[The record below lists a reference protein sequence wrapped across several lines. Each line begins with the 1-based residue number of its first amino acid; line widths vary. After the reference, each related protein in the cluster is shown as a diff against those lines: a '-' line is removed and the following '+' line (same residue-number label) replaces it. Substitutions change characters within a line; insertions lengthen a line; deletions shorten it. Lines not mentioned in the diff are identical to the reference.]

1 MVEGRRKGGVR
12 ALVGVLV
19 ALALSAGS
27 AHAQVPDPL
36 APGPFGYKKVEYYAG
51 NLMITIPPANG
62 ALSQT
67 FPQPLEGSIIYPDTP
82 GPWKVLLF
90 LHGRHS
96 TCIVA
101 AGGESS
107 PPITSPDVTC
117 RDTDNP
123 DGTENTTNIRS
134 YQGYD
139 YLSTN
144 LASHGYVVMSVS
156 ANTVVSFDNT
166 FSYDAGANAR
176 SQIIAASLDLL
187 YRWNNGTGPVVPGDD
202 YHTVGEKLTG
212 KMEMQR
218 VGLMGHSRGGEGVT
232 DYIRF
237 NRQRPSGRIYNVQ
250 AVMSLAP
257 IDSQKQVP
265 IGTNFGVVL
274 PACDGDV
281 STLAGAN
288 AYERSKYPST
298 GTDAFAKVQW
308 YVQGANHNYFNTT
321 WTGDDGA
328 SYSGTGTGAD
338 LACGEDKPNSIRLYP
353 SDQRKVGLG
362 LMAGFLRNYLG
373 MERQFEPLMTGA
385 APPAASFCPLL
396 RGVACGELFKTSYV
410 APAATRQDVIR
421 PEASFPLEVN
431 AAGGELSATGFATY
445 DWCNEDRDQIRGA
458 QIKACPPNGVGTS
471 TASTNRSFGR
481 QLTLAWDGP
490 ATLRAQLVG
499 GARNAARFG
508 TLSLRAAVNFADP
521 RNPATDGTNP
531 ASAKQDFDV
540 VLTDRAGKSATVRA
554 AEFGTA
560 LQPSVGSS
568 RRHVVLNGLRIPL
581 SEFAGVDLAD
591 LDAIELRFGAA
602 TPAGSIQLADV
613 AFQEPPVTATA
624 PSPTLAAAA
633 PKPLAGAKR
642 VDAIAVG
649 GVTTVPSSTV
659 CADTAAPRSS
669 IASLRLAGGRLVA
682 SGVASDAGCAA
693 RGGKAARVGKLAR
706 VQISVERRTAGG
718 CRYLHANG
726 KLTAARSCSAPLA
739 LIAKGAKRWSLKSA
753 ARLPGGTYTVRV
765 QAIDARGN
773 LERALV
779 RTLRAH

>member
-1 MVEGRRKGGVR
+1 MRKGGVR

-36 APGPFGYKKVEYYAG
+36 APGPFGYKKVEYSAG
-51 NLMITIPPANG
+51 NLMITIPPSNG
-62 ALSQT
+62 TASQT

-101 AGGESS
+101 GGGESS

-123 DGTENTTNIRS
+123 DGTEGTTNIRS

-265 IGTNFGVVL
+265 IGTKFGVVL

-373 MERQFEPLMTGA
+373 RS
-385 APPAASFCPLL
+385 AS
-396 RGVACGELFKTSYV
+396 
-410 APAATRQDVIR
+410 
-421 PEASFPLEVN
+421 
-431 AAGGELSATGFATY
+431 
-445 DWCNEDRDQIRGA
+445 
-458 QIKACPPNGVGTS
+458 
-471 TASTNRSFGR
+471 
-481 QLTLAWDGP
+481 
-490 ATLRAQLVG
+490 
-499 GARNAARFG
+499 
-508 TLSLRAAVNFADP
+508 
-521 RNPATDGTNP
+521 
-531 ASAKQDFDV
+531 
-540 VLTDRAGKSATVRA
+540 
-554 AEFGTA
+554 
-560 LQPSVGSS
+560 SS
-568 RRHVVLNGLRIPL
+568 R
-581 SEFAGVDLAD
+581 S
-591 LDAIELRFGAA
+591 
-602 TPAGSIQLADV
+602 
-613 AFQEPPVTATA
+613 
-624 PSPTLAAAA
+624 
-633 PKPLAGAKR
+633 
-642 VDAIAVG
+642 
-649 GVTTVPSSTV
+649 
-659 CADTAAPRSS
+659 
-669 IASLRLAGGRLVA
+669 
-682 SGVASDAGCAA
+682 
-693 RGGKAARVGKLAR
+693 
-706 VQISVERRTAGG
+706 
-718 CRYLHANG
+718 
-726 KLTAARSCSAPLA
+726 
-739 LIAKGAKRWSLKSA
+739 
-753 ARLPGGTYTVRV
+753 
-765 QAIDARGN
+765 
-773 LERALV
+773 
-779 RTLRAH
+779 

>member
-1 MVEGRRKGGVR
+1 MVKGRLKGGVR
-12 ALVGVLV
+12 ALAGVLV
-19 ALALSAGS
+19 ALSLGAGS

-36 APGPFGYKKVEYYAG
+36 APGPYGFKKVEYNAG

-62 ALSQT
+62 TASQT
-67 FPQPLEGSIIYPDTP
+67 FPQPLEGSIVYPDTP

-96 TCIVA
+96 TCITA
-101 AGGESS
+101 GGGESS
-107 PPITSPDVTC
+107 PPTTSPDPTC

-144 LASHGYVVMSVS
+144 LASHGYVVMSIS
-156 ANTVVSFDNT
+156 ANTVVSYDNT

-187 YRWNNGTGPVVPGDD
+187 YRWNNGTGPVIAGDD

-232 DYIRF
+232 DFIRF
-237 NRQRPSGRIYNVQ
+237 NRQRPSGGRIYNLQ

-265 IGTNFGVVL
+265 LGTNFGVIL

-288 AYERSKYPST
+288 AYERSKYPNT
-298 GTDAFAKVQW
+298 ADAFAKVQW
-308 YVQGANHNYFNTT
+308 YVQGANHNYFNTV
-321 WTGDDGA
+321 WTNDDGA
-328 SYSGTGTGAD
+328 SYRTVGGNPD
-338 LACGEDKPNSIRLYP
+338 VACGEDQPNSIRLFP

-373 MERQFEPLMTGA
+373 MESQFEPLMTGEVGF
-385 APPAASFCPLL
+385 PASGCPAL
-396 RGVACGELFKTSYV
+396 RGVACPELFKTSYV

-421 PEASFPLEVN
+421 PEASNPLGLS
-431 AAGGELSATGFATY
+431 AAGGELTGTGFATY
-445 DWCNEDRDQIRGA
+445 DWCNEDRDQRSGA
-458 QIKACPPNGVGTS
+458 QIKPCPPNGVGTS

-490 ATLRAQLVG
+490 ATLRAQLA
-499 GARNAARFG
+499 GAARDATRFG
-508 TLSLRAAVNFADP
+508 TLSLRTAVNFADA
-521 RNPATDGTNP
+521 RNPASNGTNP
-531 ASAKQDFDV
+531 ASASQDFDV
-540 VLTDRAGKSATVRA
+540 VLIDRDGDSASVRA

-560 LQPSVGSS
+560 LEPSVGSF

-581 SEFAGVDLAD
+581 SEFEGVDLGRLEAV
-591 LDAIELRFGAA
+591 ELRFGTA
-602 TPAGSIQLADV
+602 TPRGSIQLADV
-613 AFQEPPVTATA
+613 AFQERP
-624 PSPTLAAAA
+624 AAA
-633 PKPLAGAKR
+633 PAPKPAAAVTPLSGPKR
-642 VDAIAVG
+642 VDAIAVD
-649 GVTTVPSSTV
+649 GVTTVPSETV
-659 CADTAAPRSS
+659 CADITAPRTSV
-669 IASLRLAGGRLVA
+669 AALRLAGGRLVA
-682 SGVASDAGCAA
+682 SGTARDAGCAA
-693 RGGKAARVGKLAR
+693 DDGLKARDGKLAR
-706 VQISVERRTAGG
+706 VQVTVSRVTSGG
-718 CRYLHANG
+718 CRYLRANG
-726 KLTAARSCSAPLA
+726 KLTAAKPCSAPLA
-739 LIAKGAKRWSLKSA
+739 LIAKGAKRWSLRSA
-753 ARLPGGTYTVRV
+753 GRLPVGRYSVRV

-773 LERALV
+773 LERATT
-779 RTLRAH
+779 RTLHAR